1 VSLCEVKAKKKKQ
14 KQKARQMASS
24 SSSSSFKPLTTQTII
39 TLSFLIS
46 LLIRRLGAISSA
58 SP

>member
-14 KQKARQMASS
+14 KQKARQMA
-24 SSSSSFKPLTTQTII
+24 SSSSFKPLTTQTII

>member
-1 VSLCEVKAKKKKQ
+1 VKAKKKKQ

-24 SSSSSFKPLTTQTII
+24 SFKPLTTQKII
-39 TLSFLIS
+39 TLLFLIS

>member
-14 KQKARQMASS
+14 KQKARQMA